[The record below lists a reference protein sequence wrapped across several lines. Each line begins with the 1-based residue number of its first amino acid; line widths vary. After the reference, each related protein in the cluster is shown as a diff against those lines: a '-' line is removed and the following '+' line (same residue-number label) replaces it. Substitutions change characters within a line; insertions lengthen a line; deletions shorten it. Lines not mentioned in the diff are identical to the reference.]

1 MLQKMC
7 GDFFTDRGRF

>member
-1 MLQKMC
+1 MLKKIV